1 MDVSSTNN
9 IVNTVVATMV
19 QEQSVAINV
28 AMLKKSMDMQASASA
43 ALLQMLIRHWPHR
56 VLWGRNSTH
65 LHEYACSLNAQSMS
79 NASGSAKDWVFFRGM
94 SSAA

>member
-9 IVNTVVATMV
+9 IVITVVATMV

-43 ALLQMLIRHWPHR
+43 ALLQMLDPP
-56 VLWGRNSTH
+56 LAT
-65 LHEYACSLNAQSMS
+65 
-79 NASGSAKDWVFFRGM
+79 SGSLGTQLNTFA
-94 SSAA
+94 

>member
-43 ALLQMLIRHWPHR
+43 ALLQMLDPP
-56 VLWGRNSTH
+56 LAT
-65 LHEYACSLNAQSMS
+65 
-79 NASGSAKDWVFFRGM
+79 SGSLGTQLNTFA
-94 SSAA
+94 

>member
-9 IVNTVVATMV
+9 IVNTVISTMV

-43 ALLQMLIRHWPHR
+43 ALLQMLDPP
-56 VLWGRNSTH
+56 LAT
-65 LHEYACSLNAQSMS
+65 
-79 NASGSAKDWVFFRGM
+79 SGSLGTQLNTYA
-94 SSAA
+94 

>member
-28 AMLKKSMDMQASASA
+28 AMLKKSMEMQASASA
-43 ALLQMLIRHWPHR
+43 ALLQMLDPP
-56 VLWGRNSTH
+56 LAT
-65 LHEYACSLNAQSMS
+65 
-79 NASGSAKDWVFFRGM
+79 SGSLGTQLNTFA
-94 SSAA
+94 

>member
-9 IVNTVVATMV
+9 IVNTVIATMV

-43 ALLQMLIRHWPHR
+43 ALLQMLDPP
-56 VLWGRNSTH
+56 LAT
-65 LHEYACSLNAQSMS
+65 
-79 NASGSAKDWVFFRGM
+79 SGSLGTQLNTFA
-94 SSAA
+94 

>member
-28 AMLKKSMDMQASASA
+28 AMLNKSMDMQASASA
-43 ALLQMLIRHWPHR
+43 ALLQMLDPP
-56 VLWGRNSTH
+56 LAT
-65 LHEYACSLNAQSMS
+65 
-79 NASGSAKDWVFFRGM
+79 SGSLGTQLNTFA
-94 SSAA
+94 

>member
-43 ALLQMLIRHWPHR
+43 ALLQMLDPP
-56 VLWGRNSTH
+56 LAT
-65 LHEYACSLNAQSMS
+65 
-79 NASGSAKDWVFFRGM
+79 SGSLWTQLNTFA
-94 SSAA
+94 